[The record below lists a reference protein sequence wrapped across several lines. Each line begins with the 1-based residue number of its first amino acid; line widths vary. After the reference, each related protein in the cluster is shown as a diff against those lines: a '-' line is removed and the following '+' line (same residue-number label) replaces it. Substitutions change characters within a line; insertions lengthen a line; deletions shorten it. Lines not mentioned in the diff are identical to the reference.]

1 MGRYVVRCAKDGSL
15 QDPFAL
21 SCPEDGS
28 LLRSDYSLRRLELS
42 RFPGLWRFYE
52 WLPVEGIIP
61 QASQGS
67 IAYRSLGLA
76 RELGLSNLYISFSG
90 FWPERGAAMPT
101 CTFKDLEA
109 PPTMQRLRERGRD
122 LALVL
127 ASAGNTG
134 RAFAHVASL
143 IGWPIVLFVPEKDRQ
158 RMWTTIDSGPV
169 SLFYVKGDYY
179 RAIEVAEKVQSRPGY
194 IPEGGARNIAR
205 RDGMGTVLLEAA
217 LTMGRIPQHYFQAVG
232 SGTGGIAAWEAGL
245 RLREDGRY
253 GTALP
258 RLHLAQN
265 IPNAPIYYA
274 WRGEELPPAAE
285 EMFDDVLYN
294 RHPPYGVSGGVK
306 DALLATGGEVY
317 GATDEEAAEAKGI
330 FEAAEGIDILNAA
343 AIAVAALIQAVD
355 RGAVGADEF
364 ILINI
369 TGGGEGRLAEE
380 ESPRPLPSI
389 ATVSSAEEALEYLE
403 ERS

>member
-1 MGRYVVRCAKDGSL
+1 MGQHTVRCVRDGSA

-21 SCPEDGS
+21 SCPLDGS
-28 LLRSDYSLRRLELS
+28 LLRSEYAAKRLEPKNL
-42 RFPGLWRFYE
+42 PGLWRFYD
-52 WLPVEGIIP
+52 WLPVEGII
-61 QASQGS
+61 QEASQGS
-67 IAYRSLGLA
+67 VTYRSTGLA
-76 RELGLSNLYISFSG
+76 GELGLSNLYISYSG
-90 FWPERGAAMPT
+90 FWPELGAAMPT

-109 PPTMQRLRERGRD
+109 PPTMQRLKERGSD
-122 LALVL
+122 LALVV

-134 RAFAHVASL
+134 RAFAYVATL
-143 IGWPIVLFVPEKDRQ
+143 IGWPIVLFVPEKDRH
-158 RMWTTIDSGPV
+158 RMWTTIDGGPV
-169 SLFYVKGDYY
+169 SLFYVRGDYS

-217 LTMGRIPQHYFQAVG
+217 LTIGKIPQHYFQAVG
-232 SGTGGIAAWEAGL
+232 SGTGGIAAWEASL

-253 GTALP
+253 GRALP
-258 RLHLAQN
+258 KLHLAQN

-274 WRGEELPPAAE
+274 WRVERPMPSAE

-306 DALLATGGEVY
+306 DALLATRGEVY
-317 GATDEEAAEAKGI
+317 GVTDAEAAEAKGI
-330 FEAAEGIDILNAA
+330 FEAAEEIDILNAA
-343 AIAVAALIQAVD
+343 AVAVAALIQAVD

-369 TGGGEGRLAEE
+369 TGGGERRLAEE
-380 ESPRPLPSI
+380 KSPRPLPSI
-389 ATVSSAEEALEYLE
+389 ATVSSAEEALEHLE
-403 ERS
+403 GRS

>member
-1 MGRYVVRCAKDGSL
+1 MGQHAVRCVRDGSV

-21 SCPEDGS
+21 SCPLDGS
-28 LLRSDYSLRRLELS
+28 LLRSEYAARRLEPKSL
-42 RFPGLWRFYE
+42 PGLWRFYD
-52 WLPVEGIIP
+52 WLPVKGII
-61 QASQGS
+61 QEAGQGS
-67 IAYRSLGLA
+67 ITYRSSGLA
-76 RELGLSNLYISFSG
+76 GELGLSNLYISYSG

-122 LALVL
+122 LALVV

-143 IGWPIVLFVPEKDRQ
+143 IGWPTVLFVPEKDRH
-158 RMWTTIDSGPV
+158 RMWTTIDGGPV
-169 SLFYVKGDYY
+169 SLFYVRGDYY
-179 RAIEVAEKVQSRPGY
+179 RAIEVAEKVQSRSGY
-194 IPEGGARNIAR
+194 VPEGGARNIAR

-217 LTMGRIPQHYFQAVG
+217 LTIGKIPQHYFQAVG

-245 RLREDGRY
+245 RLRADGRY
-253 GTALP
+253 GRALP

-274 WRGEELPPAAE
+274 WRGERPMPPAE

-294 RHPPYGVSGGVK
+294 REPPYGVSGGVK
-306 DALLATGGEVY
+306 DALLATCGEVY
-317 GATDEEAAEAKGI
+317 GATDEEAAEAKST
-330 FEAAEGIDILNAA
+330 FEAAEEIDILNAA
-343 AIAVAALIQAVD
+343 AVAVAALIQAVD
-355 RGAVGADEF
+355 RGAVGADDC

-369 TGGGEGRLAEE
+369 TGGGERRLAEE
-380 ESPRPLPSI
+380 KSPRPLPSRGTI
-389 ATVSSAEEALEYLE
+389 SSADEALEHLE